1 MAAERCPGLERSSP
15 KRSELSL
22 HGDTV
27 SGLVGFQIVVHST
40 AECQLW
46 PLWRVSKLVRAVL
59 GVKTRHQGFVLSA
72 AHI

>member
-1 MAAERCPGLERSSP
+1 MNRKTPLFHGSERCPDLERSSP

-27 SGLVGFQIVVHST
+27 SGSVGFQIFVHST

-46 PLWRVSKLVRAVL
+46 PLWRVPNLFA
-59 GVKTRHQGFVLSA
+59 QFWE
-72 AHI
+72 